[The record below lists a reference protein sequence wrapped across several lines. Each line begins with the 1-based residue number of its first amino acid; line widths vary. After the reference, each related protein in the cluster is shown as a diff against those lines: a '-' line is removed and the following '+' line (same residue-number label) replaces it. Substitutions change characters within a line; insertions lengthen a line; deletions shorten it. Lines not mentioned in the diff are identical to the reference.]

1 MTAWLH
7 PEDTAVNFYELNL
20 ESQMNLTDFLC
31 LNNILKKQKKT
42 TTCHFF
48 KFFFF
53 LQTRQNVQFQKQW
66 PTLSWVSVKDTI
78 LINFTYFQISTDI
91 RQRTF
96 KLYFRSTGTQF
107 SKYIFNSDCMFILFV
122 GLLA

>member
-20 ESQMNLTDFLC
+20 ESQMNLTAFLC
-31 LNNILKKQKKT
+31 LNNILKNHHHQ
-42 TTCHFF
+42 HQQQRVIFV
-48 KFFFF
+48 
-53 LQTRQNVQFQKQW
+53 QTHQNVQFQKQW

-96 KLYFRSTGTQF
+96 KLYFRSTETQV
-107 SKYIFNSDCMFILFV
+107 SKY
-122 GLLA
+122 

>member
-20 ESQMNLTDFLC
+20 ESQMNLTAFLC
-31 LNNILKKQKKT
+31 LNNILKNHHHQQQRVI
-42 TTCHFF
+42 FV
-48 KFFFF
+48 
-53 LQTRQNVQFQKQW
+53 QTHQNVQFQKQW

-96 KLYFRSTGTQF
+96 KLYFRSTETQV
-107 SKYIFNSDCMFILFV
+107 SKYQF
-122 GLLA
+122 

>member
-31 LNNILKKQKKT
+31 LNNILKKQKQQQ
-42 TTCHFF
+42 CVI
-48 KFFFF
+48 FFF
-53 LQTRQNVQFQKQW
+53 LQTHQNVQFQKQW

>member
-31 LNNILKKQKKT
+31 LNNILKKQKQQQ
-42 TTCHFF
+42 CVI
-48 KFFFF
+48 FFFF
-53 LQTRQNVQFQKQW
+53 LQTHQNVQFQKQW